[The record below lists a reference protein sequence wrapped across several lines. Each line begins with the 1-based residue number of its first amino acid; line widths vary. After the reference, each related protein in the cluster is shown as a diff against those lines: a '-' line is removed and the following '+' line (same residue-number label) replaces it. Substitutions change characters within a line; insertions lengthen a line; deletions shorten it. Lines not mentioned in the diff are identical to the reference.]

1 MPRCVR
7 RNACKMLASALSIPL
22 LTRYARCPSSSRRK
36 GIFRS
41 PMIALGEGRRLL
53 AGQLRQV
60 RDGGLVVIDPST
72 HHVRSSF
79 GSQAIT
85 ELARAI
91 RLARLRPPI
100 LDPDARRLFRCIAPA
115 FREDVLPLRVL
126 QRRVVLAYELRLDRV
141 SHNNLLVAVHDEDI
155 GVFPHPWTLLLVKR
169 GQVVRPRQ
177 CAGCFPYLRDDFPGG
192 CLVLPH
198 GDAGQGNDRKSRHND
213 KDTAVSHRGLLPTIA
228 ARERW
233 CSSLFHR
240 SAGTPRRRQ
249 FGVLSEEGA
258 GD

>member
-36 GIFRS
+36 GIFTS
-41 PMIALGEGRRLL
+41 PMTTLREGRRLL

-72 HHVRSSF
+72 HHVRGSF

-85 ELARAI
+85 ELARAVC
-91 RLARLRPPI
+91 LAGLRPPI
-100 LDPDARRLFRCIAPA
+100 LDPDARRLFCCIAPA

-126 QRRVVLAYELRLDRV
+126 QRRVVLAHELRLDRARPKA
-141 SHNNLLVAVHDEDI
+141 LLAAVHDEDI
-155 GVFPHPWTLLLVKR
+155 SVFPPPWPLLLVKR
-169 GQVVRPRQ
+169 GKVVRSRR
-177 CAGCFPYLRDDFPGG
+177 CAGCSPYLRDDSPGG
-192 CLVLPH
+192 CFVRPH

-213 KDTAVSHRGLLPTIA
+213 EDT
-228 ARERW
+228 
-233 CSSLFHR
+233 
-240 SAGTPRRRQ
+240 
-249 FGVLSEEGA
+249 
-258 GD
+258 